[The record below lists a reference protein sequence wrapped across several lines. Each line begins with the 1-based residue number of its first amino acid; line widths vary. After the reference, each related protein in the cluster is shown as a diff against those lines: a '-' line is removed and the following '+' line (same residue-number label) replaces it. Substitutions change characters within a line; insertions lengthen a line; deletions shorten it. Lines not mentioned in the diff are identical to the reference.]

1 MESLTEDEC
10 ENILVE
16 LLEKGSYAH
25 SLGVRLVEIERMP
38 DSPNVKFA
46 NCSGLEAYLAVCEVH
61 YVFLSTVIVVCC

>member
-25 SLGVRLVEIERMP
+25 SLGVRFVEIERMP

-46 NCSGLEAYLAVCEVH
+46 NCSGLEPTLLFEKCTMSSC
-61 YVFLSTVIVVCC
+61 LL

>member
-46 NCSGLEAYLAVCEVH
+46 NCSGLEAYLAV
-61 YVFLSTVIVVCC
+61 